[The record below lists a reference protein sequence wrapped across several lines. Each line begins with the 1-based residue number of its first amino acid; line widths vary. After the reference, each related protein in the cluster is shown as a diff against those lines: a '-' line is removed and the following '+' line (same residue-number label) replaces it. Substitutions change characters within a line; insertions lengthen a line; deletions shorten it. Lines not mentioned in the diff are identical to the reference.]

1 METPSSTTELDVID
15 LIINVLRDHEDTLDR
30 LIERLDILISHFEEY
45 IIEDKIILL
54 KKLDTSIR
62 VETLTERINILEQQI
77 KKNGKLL
84 ESYLILIKKYL

>member
-1 METPSSTTELDVID
+1 MESPSSTTELDVID

-54 KKLDTSIR
+54 KKLDTSTR